1 MILAGDIG
9 GTKTHIALFDWKTE
23 RVEACYQETY
33 PSKDYGS
40 LEEILTEF
48 LDARKAALAD
58 KTEEGDEEDTP
69 EGTAAS
75 KEPRLVPE
83 PDVIEAACFGVAG
96 PVIDNRCQTTNLPWI
111 VDGGELAKRFDI
123 PTVRLL
129 NDLEATAHGLL
140 LLRPDET
147 ESLNAGARAVPHGA
161 LALIAAGTGLGEA
174 ILFWDGNRYRPMPSE
189 GGHCDFAPNSDL
201 EIGLLRHLR
210 TSYLHVSYERV
221 LSGPGLHAIYEFLRD
236 THRNEPTWLAER
248 LKVGDPAAVIT
259 EVALAGQSE
268 ICVQAL
274 DLFASIYGAEAG
286 NLALK
291 ALALGGV
298 YIGGGIGPRIIA
310 KLRDGSFLRA
320 FTAKGRYKR
329 LLSSMPV
336 SVIMNPRTALL
347 GAASMAVHLSPSGQG
362 QA

>member
-23 RVEACYQETY
+23 RIEPAFQETF

-48 LDARKAALAD
+48 LAARKAALAPP
-58 KTEEGDEEDTP
+58 DESSPD
-69 EGTAAS
+69 A
-75 KEPRLVPE
+75 VPSE
-83 PDVIEAACFGVAG
+83 QKADEIEAACFGIAG
-96 PVIDNRCQTTNLPWI
+96 PVIENCSRTTNLPWI
-111 VDGGELAKRFDI
+111 VDGGELAKRFEI
-123 PTVRLL
+123 PAVRLL

-147 ESLNAGARAVPHGA
+147 ESLNPTGRPVPQGAMA
-161 LALIAAGTGLGEA
+161 LLAAGTGLGEA
-174 ILFWDGNRYRPMPSE
+174 ILFWDGRRYRPMPSE
-189 GGHCDFAPNSDL
+189 GGHSDFAPNSDL

-221 LSGPGLHAIYEFLRD
+221 LSGPGLHAVYEFIRD
-236 THRNEPTWLAER
+236 THKNEPTWVAER
-248 LKVGDPAAVIT
+248 LKLADPAAVIT
-259 EVALAGQSE
+259 EVALANQAE

-274 DLFASIYGAEAG
+274 DLFVSIYGAESG

-298 YIGGGIGPRIIA
+298 YIGGGIAPRIIS
-310 KLRDGSFLRA
+310 KLRDGTFLKA
-320 FTAKGRYKR
+320 FTGKGRYKR

-347 GAASMAVHLSPSGQG
+347 GAASMAGELRSNAS
-362 QA
+362 